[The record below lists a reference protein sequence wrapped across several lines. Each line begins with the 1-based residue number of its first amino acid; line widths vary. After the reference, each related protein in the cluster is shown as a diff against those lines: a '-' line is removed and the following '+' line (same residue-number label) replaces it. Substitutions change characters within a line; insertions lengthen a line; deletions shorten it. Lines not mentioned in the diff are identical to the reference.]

1 MEPPTALGSSPLSIG
16 YVSFVLSSF
25 VLLAMGQGDT
35 PVTTPLHETVCGTK
49 FVDPSSSAL
58 LADIVLQGSV
68 EDLRQASPLAPLLYK
83 ANVTVHKVYKG
94 QELLARES
102 GDSNRSDRIAR
113 RPRVGHVEVERFGP
127 DENRENCVARVSTGQ
142 AYLFFLRM
150 KDDVS
155 EVAAVTAQRFSP
167 ASSSSSSSSSV
178 RGRTTSS
185 NSLESSSHDPP
196 LLVITAL
203 PLAMDLK
210 SLRQVS
216 LRSCLM
222 SCRLRQVSL
231 RSCLM
236 SDQ

>member
-1 MEPPTALGSSPLSIG
+1 MAPPTALASSPLSIG

-58 LADIVLQGSV
+58 MADIVLQGSV

-113 RPRVGHVEVERFGP
+113 KPRVGHVEVERFGP

-155 EVAAVTAQRFSP
+155 EAAAVTAQRFSP
-167 ASSSSSSSSSV
+167 ASSSV

-222 SCRLRQVSL
+222 SCRLRQVNL
-231 RSCLM
+231 RSCFM
-236 SDQ
+236 SDQRRA